1 MMAQWLAWPPDLFQ
15 ASLLLCVLGIVAL
28 AGSIVIG
35 CGASTAT
42 EVPPFGPSSEGNDR
56 QARKMQPSESVVHA
70 NKLSALPSAHLHR
83 DPVLERLVDRRSSSP
98 DTPGQGAQQ
107 LVGPISEAG
116 IQAAGAGAARVWF
129 SIFDSE
135 IEECR
140 ARGSMHR
147 PAMDWVADGLTASEA
162 RPLGGLLMLHDVRQE
177 RERP

>member
-1 MMAQWLAWPPDLFQ
+1 MMAEWLAWPPDLFQ
-15 ASLLLCVLGIVAL
+15 ASLILCVLGIVAL

-35 CGASTAT
+35 CGAATAT
-42 EVPPFGPSSEGNDR
+42 EVPPFGPSSEVNDY
-56 QARKMQPSESVVHA
+56 QARQMQPSESVVYA
-70 NKLSALPSAHLHR
+70 NKLSALPSAYLR
-83 DPVLERLVDRRSSSP
+83 GDPVLEDLADGRASAS

-107 LVGPISEAG
+107 LVGPMREAG
-116 IQAAGAGAARVWF
+116 IQAAVAGAARVWF
-129 SIFDSE
+129 SSFDSE

-147 PAMDWVADGLTASEA
+147 PAMDWVEDGSTAAEA